1 MNQTYKSLKAARP
14 SAASYGIPLILL
26 QKMTSTT
33 ATPPASRMS
42 AATRSSA
49 TSSTTPTSP
58 PSNYGR
64 NSLSGGA
71 IAGIVVGVIGG
82 LAVICSIAFFLYRRK
97 RRSTATQVEPTS
109 PTNDQQQ
116 NIADQ
121 PDVAELYSPS
131 APHTE
136 KFARTANI
144 LEMPAYQAPVEMSAE
159 TVPRHY

>member
-42 AATRSSA
+42 AA
-49 TSSTTPTSP
+49 